1 MLFRS
6 VGSGNLVSTLHRFL
20 ENNVG
25 KETYSHYVDGMD
37 VDYKELC
44 LRDFVEEH
52 LNGETYTPQQIT
64 NGLHLVA
71 KHFSYNINVGMK
83 DRPQKR
89 FGADRKG
96 VNVYVISDS
105 KNPFNKPSINV
116 MEPQCP
122 VTDEVLEL
130 FSNLK

>member
-1 MLFRS
+1 MNDDEKDR
-6 VGSGNLVSTLHRFL
+6 
-20 ENNVG
+20 
-25 KETYSHYVDGMD
+25 
-37 VDYKELC
+37 C
-44 LRDFVEEH
+44 LRDFVEDH

-96 VNVYVISDS
+96 VNLYVITDN
-105 KNPFNKPSINV
+105 KNPFTKPSV
-116 MEPQCP
+116 DVVEPQFP
-122 VTDEVLEL
+122 VSDEVLEL
-130 FSNLK
+130 FSGLSK